1 MGTSMDE
8 AMISAEKALR
18 DYALE
23 AEREGAPNRPN
34 GRITTELGR
43 GDISELD

>member
-23 AEREGAPNRPN
+23 AERDGAPNHPN
-34 GRITTELGR
+34 GRVTIRLRR